1 MKVLDLKCGQQ
12 HVFEGWFGSEADFL
26 DQTARGL
33 VECPICGNASIT
45 KGLSAPR
52 LNLTSASSGLSS
64 KPEVVASA
72 DLETP
77 LQALWMALAKR
88 ILATTVDVGSNF
100 AEEARKIHYGE
111 VKARGIRGQA
121 SRAQTDSLLEE
132 GIAVMPLRLPE
143 ALKGQLQ

>member
-33 VECPICGNASIT
+33 VECPVCGNASIT

-52 LNLTSASSGLSS
+52 LNLGTASSGL
-64 KPEVVASA
+64 PCAQEVVSSA
-72 DLETP
+72 DMEQI
-77 LQALWMALAKR
+77 LQAGWMALAKR
-88 ILATTVDVGSNF
+88 IVANTVDVGSNF

-121 SRAQTDSLLEE
+121 SRAQTDSLIEE
-132 GIAVMPLRLPE
+132 GIAVMPLLMPE